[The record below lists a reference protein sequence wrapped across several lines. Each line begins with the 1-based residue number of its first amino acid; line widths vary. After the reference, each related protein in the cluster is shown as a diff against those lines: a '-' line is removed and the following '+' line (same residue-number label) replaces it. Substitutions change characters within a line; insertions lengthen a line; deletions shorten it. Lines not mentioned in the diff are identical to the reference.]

1 VQIVELVLLFHIFF
15 KSKFMGYKGV
25 LGLGRSWEAA
35 LCLTKYM
42 TTASGC
48 YFVAAAIFYLIMD
61 EEVIS

>member
-1 VQIVELVLLFHIFF
+1 
-15 KSKFMGYKGV
+15 MGYKGV

-48 YFVAAAIFYLIMD
+48 YFVAAAIFYLIWD